1 MSDLR
6 TLARGYRALAAAL
19 GEEATVERD
28 DGHEAV
34 GRLLA
39 ANARAYAGAA
49 QRLERLAQRDL
60 EITGAVPPDEQ
71 G

>member
-1 MSDLR
+1 MSDL
-6 TLARGYRALAAAL
+6 TSIARGYRALAAAL
-19 GEEATVERD
+19 DEESTAERD

-39 ANARAYAGAA
+39 AQSRAYAGAA
-49 QRLERLAQRDL
+49 QRLERLVKRDL
-60 EITGAVPPDEQ
+60 EITGPVPADDQ